1 MSTMREQYIIMEKNH
16 REVNELNNTHVDR
29 FVILVSMFSI
39 RNDLERFADR
49 FDRTYQ
55 SIE

>member
-29 FVILVSMFSI
+29 FVILLSMFSI

>member
-29 FVILVSMFSI
+29 FVILLSMFSI

-49 FDRTYQ
+49 SDRTYQ

>member
-1 MSTMREQYIIMEKNH
+1 MREQYIIMEKNH